1 MTTIKDIA
9 EQAKVSISTV
19 SRILSFDETL
29 SVTDE
34 TRQRVLQTAE
44 DLQYKRRS
52 RKAKRRI
59 TANIGIVQWHTMSQ
73 ELNDLY
79 YMQIQNGVENK
90 ANSLGIATESM
101 TIDEILGQESVALDG
116 LIMIG
121 KFDRTEIRDLKQLKL
136 PMVFVGQN
144 TLPEGFDSVQSD
156 YETPIKTIIDHYL
169 KHHIKDIGML
179 IGQEQTSKETDI
191 IPDPRLV
198 TFTAY
203 LKQLN
208 LFEPKFVFKGDYS
221 PESGF
226 AMMDQAIKVL
236 GPDLP
241 HGFILGSDAMAV
253 GALRA
258 LSQADIAV
266 PERVSIVSFND
277 VAIAKFTTPTL
288 STIHSQTELMGKRAI
303 SLLKKRLENPKRI
316 PQSNVYASEFIR
328 RESSI

>member
-101 TIDEILGQESVALDG
+101 TLDEILGQDSVALDG

-121 KFDRTEIRDLKQLKL
+121 KFDRIEIRDLKKLKL

-203 LKQLN
+203 LRQLN

-226 AMMDQAIKVL
+226 EMMDQAIKQL

-288 STIHSQTELMGKRAI
+288 STIHSQTELMGERAI